1 MLKNRIAIILAA
13 ALALAPV
20 PLLAQVTGGS
30 APPPQPGARAAPSN
44 GVGGSVI
51 PNQASTRFAPSSG
64 SSAGSAA
71 PAAPG
76 ELGTSGNLNNQTKR

>member
-1 MLKNRIAIILAA
+1 MPKTTFAIIIAA
-13 ALALAPV
+13 GTALAPV
-20 PLLAQVTGGS
+20 ALFAQSTGGTQL
-30 APPPQPGARAAPSN
+30 PPQPGARAAPSN

-51 PNQASTRFAPSSG
+51 PNQASSRFAPSSG

-76 ELGTSGNLNNQTKR
+76 YFGNSNGSSGH